1 MMRNLA
7 LLLAAALLASLSI
20 VAPAQA
26 QATRTWVSGVGDDAN
41 PCSRTAPC
49 KTFAGAISKTAAHGE
64 INVLDPGGFGAVT
77 ITKSIS
83 IISESV
89 QAGVL
94 VDGTNAI
101 IINAAAGDVVL
112 LKGLN
117 IQGLGPGGNVATS
130 LNGVR
135 ILSAAKVHITK
146 SLIQGFTSLT
156 DGNGVAIVPTV
167 NPVTVFISE
176 TTITKNRQGIF
187 VNPTNPALVTV
198 FVDRVVLQGN
208 SATAIRTTA
217 NGTIRV
223 TNSVITD
230 NNRGLLQAG
239 NGVIIS
245 GGGNSLLGNNIEGT
259 FDSTVPQL

>member
-1 MMRNLA
+1 MRNLA
-7 LLLAAALLASLSI
+7 LLLAAALLATLAI

-26 QATRTWVSGVGDDAN
+26 QATRTWVSGVGNDAN

-49 KTFAGAISKTAAHGE
+49 KTLAGAISKTAAHGE
-64 INVLDPGGFGAVT
+64 INVLDPGGYGGVT

-83 IISESV
+83 IISDSV

-94 VDGTNAI
+94 VDNTNAI
-101 IINAAAGDVVL
+101 IINAGVNDVVL

-117 IQGLGPGGNVATS
+117 IQGLGPGGTVGTS

-135 ILSAAKVHITK
+135 ILQAAKVHITK
-146 SLIQGFTSLT
+146 SLIQGFTDPT
-156 DGNGVAIVPTV
+156 DGNGVAVIPTA

-176 TTITKNRQGIF
+176 TTITKNRQGIL
-187 VNPTNPALVTV
+187 VNPTNPALATV
-198 FVDRVVLQGN
+198 FVDRVIVQGN

-223 TNSVITD
+223 ANSVITD
-230 NNRGLLQAG
+230 NNRGLLQGG

-245 GGGNSLLGNNIEGT
+245 GGGNNLVGNNIDGS
-259 FDSTVPQL
+259 FDSTVPPL